1 MGFRD
6 RNHPKTMGWESVS
19 VTKVEKKT
27 HVREE
32 VLWKTLSKTMIIWTI
47 PIFVG
52 FWLIESGFLRKVL
65 GPSWTRWS
73 KHTPWVYVLYGQ
85 GKSRNQGYPNAPTIG
100 GWYSEDAGLR
110 PPRLAGKIWED
121 LSIWEIRPVILLV
134 VNRTTPASTP
144 QQSQLEVQKWSSLHF
159 PRVSLLFYKQRLA
172 ALQVEVS
179 DLNVNLELGPITFS
193 GWVTG
198 GSWSMTSPRKWR
210 LKRMWLLLFNG

>member
-1 MGFRD
+1 MWEKRFCERPCQKQWSSEPFRFLWDSGWSNQDFWEKCLNHLGLGGGF
-6 RNHPKTMGWESVS
+6 
-19 VTKVEKKT
+19 
-27 HVREE
+27 
-32 VLWKTLSKTMIIWTI
+32 
-47 PIFVG
+47 
-52 FWLIESGFLRKVL
+52 
-65 GPSWTRWS
+65 WS

-100 GWYSEDAGLR
+100 GWYPEDAGLR

-134 VNRTTPASTP
+134 VNRTAPASTP

-193 GWVTG
+193 GWVNK

-210 LKRMWLLLFNG
+210 LKRMWLSLFNG